1 MIGLSQRR
9 IHTMHPNTRQL
20 FVTIALAA
28 LAAVGVQAMHA
39 DDATWKVNP
48 VSNDW
53 NTAQNWR
60 PETIPNS
67 RTAVATFGVSN
78 TTTVLC
84 QDSGDGYANT
94 YVGDVVFAP
103 GASAYSIRITPDFD
117 VIYPS
122 LIVFNQQ
129 GIINN
134 SGIAQ
139 NLVAANSG
147 STKASG
153 RIYFEGTSSAG
164 ENVVITNE
172 GGASATGDGYY
183 GGFTNI
189 GYNVNDRASAGRA
202 TFMNNG
208 GTVDGSSGGFT
219 FVLDASTAE
228 GATFISNPGAVF
240 GARAGYTWVAL
251 YSPGN
256 IYNSTF
262 IANAATVIGAEGGWA
277 EIDGGTSEGAN
288 FIANGA
294 TIANAQGGQIYVY
307 GGDGYATFTGK
318 GGRGSGAQGGL
329 IDLFNLPNS
338 DQTVVVAE
346 AGRIGGLGGTIMVE
360 EDAVLDQGQFQL
372 RGNGTLDLTNA
383 TTQIV
388 SIGSLAGN
396 GIVSLVGHTLSIGN
410 NNVSTSF
417 SGLIQD
423 GGGIMKVGSGMLTLT
438 GANSYSGP
446 TTVTAGTLRVNNQTG
461 SATGTGV
468 VRVTAGTL
476 GGKGSIAGLVTLG
489 TGGGPG
495 AVLAPSVGSNRLAI
509 LTIERALSFR
519 ADSSYTCKLNTRNP
533 SADQVIAG
541 GVTIETGA
549 QLDFQQ
555 VGNNR
560 LSSGS
565 VFTVINNGSGIP
577 ITGTFANLPDGTTF
591 TVGRNTYQASYSG
604 GDGNDLTLTVQ

>member
-1 MIGLSQRR
+1 
-9 IHTMHPNTRQL
+9 MHPNTRQL

-438 GANSYSGP
+438 GANTYSGP
-446 TTVTAGTLRVNNQTG
+446 TTVTMGMLRVNNSTDSGTG
-461 SATGTGV
+461 SGPVKIQAGIVGGTGT
-468 VRVTAGTL
+468 
-476 GGKGSIAGLVTLG
+476 IAGPVTIG
-489 TGGGPG
+489 TGNGPG
-495 AVLAPSVGSNRLAI
+495 AVLAPSVQGRQLAI
-509 LTIERALSFR
+509 LTLEQGLTFKG
-519 ADSSYTCKLNTRNP
+519 DGSYSYKLNANNATG
-533 SADQVIAG
+533 DQVIAHR
-541 GVTIETGA
+541 VNIQSGA
-549 QLDFQQ
+549 QFSFQSL
-555 VGNNR
+555 GNRR
-560 LSSGS
+560 L
-565 VFTVINNGSGIP
+565 P
-577 ITGTFANLPDGTTF
+577 IGTTFIAISNTAGTPISGTFANLPDGSTF
-591 TVGRNTYQASYSG
+591 SAGRNNYQASYEG
-604 GDGNDLTLTVQ
+604 GDGNDLTLTVVP